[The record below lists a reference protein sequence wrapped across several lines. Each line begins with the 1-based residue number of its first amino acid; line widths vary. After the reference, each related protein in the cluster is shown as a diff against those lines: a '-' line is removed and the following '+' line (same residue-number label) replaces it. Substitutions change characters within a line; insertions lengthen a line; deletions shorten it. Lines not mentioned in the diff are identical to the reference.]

1 MQIRNFIW
9 SILALA
15 CVACEVDGPLVT
27 EQPAPH
33 YQAVLRAS
41 QQAATRTS
49 LGEGDGTAGS
59 EQEIRWEV
67 GDRLSVWAKK
77 SGASA
82 YTFEAATF
90 QLATFN
96 EVYST
101 ADFMATIPAMT
112 QGTYTYHAVYPVPES
127 RTGTQVSYT
136 LPATQ
141 SGQYDPA
148 LDVMAGTVTGNA
160 LASREGSEVAIPN
173 HEPELSFSHLFHLV
187 RIRIPEGKNLLG
199 ESVKR
204 LDVIFP
210 EKVVGTVTF
219 DVTDPASAEWTNLS
233 NKITVEFSDDH
244 LLDSG
249 TGYVWLFVKPS
260 KMSGVLRV
268 RAYGKSGVPSQEI
281 TTQLD
286 KQLTPQHITPMA
298 LTIPA
303 SDENASIEVLF
314 SCPDDNSFPNFLGEV
329 ATSMTVKTWPDGWMP
344 TKATKTTLTSTNG
357 TFSARFYYLND
368 EYYQHGG
375 VSGGGTQSVSAT
387 FKTAHV
393 DLSNRAYQ
401 FTLPSMSEL
410 AAATTA
416 AGRTVKYALPYLFF
430 EDFKSILNE
439 EEYYGNNTYD
449 AEDRHQSGVAL
460 SQLQGWSAARFWA
473 KPSTIRLNA
482 RWQIAVWASSSHY
495 GRLDTPP
502 LDELQTSMPIA
513 VVFNAGANKHSSSS
527 ATVDAI
533 NISFATHTN
542 ASNPLNGVGTGA
554 AQSGSFADYGTTHYT
569 SSSMSASFGAEDFNG
584 NYPSH
589 SVSVSSAN
597 SQTRLCFY
605 PRISASAW
613 WGTANAEI
621 NIYIDNI
628 KVSVGSAVKHADLN
642 YRTYFPDHTN

>member
-199 ESVKR
+199 LPIKR
-204 LDVIFP
+204 LDITFP
-210 EKVVGTVTF
+210 QEVVGTATF
-219 DVTDPASAEWTNLS
+219 DVTNPQSVTWSNLS
-233 NKITVEFSDDH
+233 NKITVEIPENQMFDA
-244 LLDSG
+244 G
-249 TGYVWLFVKPS
+249 KGYVWLHVRSTVLDGQISFVAYNEVGVI
-260 KMSGVLRV
+260 SG
-268 RAYGKSGVPSQEI
+268 EI
-281 TTQLD
+281 AATVQKTMDAQR
-286 KQLTPQHITPMA
+286 ITPIA
-298 LTIPA
+298 LTIPESPLA
-303 SDENASIEVLF
+303 PFTYVDFREIANNLGEDWQTMTVSGY
-314 SCPDDNSFPNFLGEV
+314 NFLV
-329 ATSMTVKTWPDGWMP
+329 PFSPTTVSSK
-344 TKATKTTLTSTNG
+344 
-357 TFSARFYYLND
+357 
-368 EYYQHGG
+368 
-375 VSGGGTQSVSAT
+375 
-387 FKTAHV
+387 
-393 DLSNRAYQ
+393 Q
-401 FTLPSMSEL
+401 FTPNSTKSYKVAICADPATLAGKAMQVRYESEHCL
-410 AAATTA
+410 FDHAVTLNSTLSTTEYNRVDIA
-416 AGRTVKYALPYLFF
+416 VPYLLE
-430 EDFKSILNE
+430 EDFSGAVASNSNDTYSAKSD
-439 EEYYGNNTYD
+439 NNTD
-449 AEDRHQSGVAL
+449 TKGVAL
-460 SQLQGWSAARFWA
+460 SGSLSGW
-473 KPSTIRLNA
+473 NA
-482 RWQIAVWASSSHY
+482 SRYQVFANKYTRIGVRYQKVATEATTGRYS

-502 LDELQTSMPIA
+502 LTKLKPGANASIR
-513 VVFNAGANKHSSSS
+513 VVFDMGCYIPNKAYYMDWFQTKYWDPSNSTVVTCQAG
-527 ATVDAI
+527 
-533 NISFATHTN
+533 THTN
-542 ASNPLNGVGTGA
+542 ASNPIAGQNQNDVAGEFTSAYTSGAMSDETGDTGTFTENAFPHRGVSFVATGA
-554 AQSGSFADYGTTHYT
+554 GNTTRVCWWALTSVDPSYTICNSHY
-569 SSSMSASFGAEDFNG
+569 
-584 NYPSH
+584 Y
-589 SVSVSSAN
+589 
-597 SQTRLCFY
+597 
-605 PRISASAW
+605 
-613 WGTANAEI
+613 
-621 NIYIDNI
+621 IYLDNI
-628 KVSVGSAVKHADLN
+628 KIQIAN
-642 YRTYFPDHTN
+642 

>member
-41 QQAATRTS
+41 QQVATRTS

-96 EVYST
+96 EAYST

-160 LASREGSEVAIPN
+160 LAPREGSEVAIPN

-249 TGYVWLFVKPS
+249 SGYVWLFVKPS

-303 SDENASIEVLF
+303 SDETASIEVLF

-430 EDFKSILNE
+430 EDFKE
-439 EEYYGNNTYD
+439 VKAMNNDFGGTDNNY
-449 AEDRHQSGVAL
+449 
-460 SQLQGWSAARFWA
+460 
-473 KPSTIRLNA
+473 
-482 RWQIAVWASSSHY
+482 
-495 GRLDTPP
+495 
-502 LDELQTSMPIA
+502 
-513 VVFNAGANKHSSSS
+513 
-527 ATVDAI
+527 
-533 NISFATHTN
+533 HTN
-542 ASNPLNGVGTGA
+542 DTYSLDGYMPTNGWTGTQITSTAGTNITLKCRHEGTGIA
-554 AQSGSFADYGTTHYT
+554 YGTY
-569 SSSMSASFGAEDFNG
+569 SGRVDSAPLLAL
-584 NYPSH
+584 
-589 SVSVSSAN
+589 SAN
-597 SQTRLCFY
+597 SQITIVFDYACTKSADAYKNYKAYMGYGGTTTSGPIKAWYRQTGMAAYNEKVSGGGTLTVAEGTSTLKSGSVNF
-605 PRISASAW
+605 SMNASAKSQRLSW
-613 WGTANAEI
+613 D
-621 NIYIDNI
+621 IYGEGNSGLSPKYLNYNLALDNI
-628 KVSVGSAVKHADLN
+628 KVSVGGAVKHADLN